1 MKFYTKYNNKPKSKP
16 MSAGQHFTKKF
27 IEQIDKHGN
36 KYLEIASLVDVNAI
50 IQADLES
57 CKIENILHAVEMG
70 DMSMLLNRELTY
82 ADTTNMPKSL
92 ADAQNLVLR
101 MKHEF
106 DELPADIR
114 KEFNY
119 SAEMYVNMMGTE
131 EFNNKM
137 APYNKQIKDIQD
149 AGSLEAYKAKV
160 AAQAKFNKDVAAA
173 MEGGNE

>member
-1 MKFYTKYNNKPKSKP
+1 
-16 MSAGQHFTKKF
+16 
-27 IEQIDKHGN
+27 
-36 KYLEIASLVDVNAI
+36 
-50 IQADLES
+50 
-57 CKIENILHAVEMG
+57 MG